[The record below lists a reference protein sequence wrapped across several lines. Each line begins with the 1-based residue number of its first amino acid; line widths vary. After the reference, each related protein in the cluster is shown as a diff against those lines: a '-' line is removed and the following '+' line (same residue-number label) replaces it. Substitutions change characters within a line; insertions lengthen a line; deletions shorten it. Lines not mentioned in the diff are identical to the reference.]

1 MHPLRPVGLR
11 TEYLEAPRG
20 INTHIPRLSWRIT
33 GDGHDRRQTAYQIH
47 VATDP
52 KALKSGS
59 GLLWDSGKIVAELA
73 PAVRYGGPALA
84 DGQTAHW
91 MVRVWDEDDTV
102 SAWSKITFWQHG
114 IDKSV
119 WESAAWIA
127 FPTPKDAGEMS
138 HPVAMVR
145 HGFAIPKVVTSA
157 TLYAS
162 ALGLYQ
168 IHINGQIVGDRVL
181 TPGWTDYNHRAMYQ
195 AYDVKMLLTKGQN
208 VIAGMIGD
216 GWYCG
221 YLGFE
226 GNFSRYGDFPA
237 LRCRLD
243 ITYSDGSSATITSN
257 PSWKGQTGH
266 IRAADFY
273 MGATIDYTKMPHG
286 WDTVAYDDRGWK
298 PVQTASFHGEMSPD
312 TSPPLRIIETLP
324 AVRITQPASKVYIV
338 DFGQIYAGVMHLKV
352 HGTKGQKIVMRYGE
366 ILNPD
371 GTLHTINLRAAKQ
384 TDTFILDG
392 ETRWLDP
399 TFTYKGFRYV
409 EISGLDKAPKPAD
422 IVGCVM
428 HVDAPLTGDFKCS
441 DPLLNQLW
449 KNIRWGQ
456 RGNFMSV
463 PTDCPQRDERLGWT
477 GDMQIYVRTGIYQMD
492 CAAYLTKWMR
502 DVRDGQHESGAFP
515 DVAPRIVVQAE
526 GAPAWGD
533 CGVVVPW
540 TLWRMYGDTE
550 FIEENYAAMERWMQ
564 FLYDT
569 NPNLRRMHRRGND
582 YGDWVAMDSHTA
594 RDLIGTAYWAH
605 DATLLAQMAAAT
617 GRDNDAKK
625 YQKLAADVRAAF
637 IAAHVSPEG
646 AVVGDIT
653 QIHPHLVHLNM
664 QLNGE
669 TQTNYALAINLD
681 LLPAEMIA
689 YATDRLVRD
698 IIRRG
703 THLSTGFVGTMH
715 LLPALSKGGALAT
728 AYRLLRQQSFPSWLY
743 PVTQGATTMWERWD
757 SYHHEFGLQTPTM
770 NSFNHF
776 AYGCVGDWMMRT
788 VVGICDHPDRPGFRH
803 AQIAPQ
809 PGGGLTTARGSYQSQ
824 FGTYKSAWKHK
835 GSLLQLDVS
844 IPAGCHADVH
854 IPCDDLKSVRIDGK
868 KPTNAQLH
876 NGTCVVTLGSGDYE
890 ITSTWHD
897 TSLVSPLMA

>member
-1 MHPLRPVGLR
+1 MHALRAVALR
-11 TEYLEAPRG
+11 TEYLEHPRG
-20 INTHIPRLSWRIT
+20 VATTTPRLSWRIN
-33 GDGHDRRQTAYQIH
+33 GDGHDRRQRAYQIV
-47 VATDP
+47 VATSP
-52 KALKSGS
+52 QHLKSGQS
-59 GLLWDSGKIVAELA
+59 LLWDSGKVVADLA
-73 PAVRYGGPALA
+73 PSVRYAGQPLES
-84 DGQTAHW
+84 GQTAYW
-91 MVRVWDEDDTV
+91 MVRIWDEHDHA
-102 SAWSKITFWQHG
+102 SAWSKPTFWQHG
-114 IDKSV
+114 IDASA

-127 FPTPKDAGEMS
+127 YPTPRDAGEMS
-138 HPVAMVR
+138 QPVAMLR
-145 HGFAIPKVVTSA
+145 HVFTLPKNITAA
-157 TLYAS
+157 TLYAT
-162 ALGLYQ
+162 ALGLYEVRL
-168 IHINGQIVGDRVL
+168 NGQVVGDRVL

-195 AYDVKMLLTKGQN
+195 AYDVKELLAKGPN
-208 VIAGMIGD
+208 VIASMIGD

-226 GNFSRYGDFPA
+226 NNFSRYGDFPA
-237 LRCRLD
+237 FRCRLD
-243 ITYSDGSSATITSN
+243 ITCADGSTHTITTT
-257 PSWKGQTGH
+257 PAWKANTGH
-266 IRAADFY
+266 LRAADFY
-273 MGATIDYTKMPHG
+273 MGASIDYTRERHS
-286 WDTVAYDDRGWK
+286 WDTVGYDDRAWNA
-298 PVQTASFHGEMSPD
+298 VQTVQYHGVMSPD
-312 TSPPLRIIETLP
+312 TSPPLRIVETLP
-324 AVRITQPASKVYIV
+324 VRRITQPAPKVYIV
-338 DFGQIYAGVMHLKV
+338 DFGQIYAGMMRLHV
-352 HGTKGQKIVMRYGE
+352 KGSKGHKIVMRYGE

-371 GTLHTINLRAAKQ
+371 GSLHTINLRAAKQ

-392 ETRWLDP
+392 QERWLDSP
-399 TFTYKGFRYV
+399 FTYKGFRYV
-409 EISGLDKAPKPAD
+409 EITGLDKPPQPSD

-428 HVDAPLTGDFKCS
+428 QVDAPLTADVKCS

-540 TLWRMYGDTE
+540 TLWRMYGDTA
-550 FIEENYAAMERWMQ
+550 FIDENYAAMERWMQ
-564 FLYDT
+564 FLHDT
-569 NPNLRRMHRRGND
+569 NPTLRRLNRRGND

-605 DATLLAQMAAAT
+605 DATLMAQMAEAT
-617 GRDNDAKK
+617 GRSADAAK
-625 YQKLAADVRAAF
+625 YRQLATDVRAAF
-637 IAAHVSPEG
+637 CAAHVSPEG

-681 LLPAEMIA
+681 LIPNETVA

-698 IIRRG
+698 IVRRNN
-703 THLSTGFVGTMH
+703 HLSTGFVGTMH
-715 LLPALSKGGALAT
+715 LLHALTKGGANAT
-728 AYRLLRQQSFPSWLY
+728 AYRLLRQQTFPSWLY

-757 SYHHEFGLQTPTM
+757 SWHHEFGLQTPTM

-788 VVGICDHPDRPGFRH
+788 MVGICDHPDVPGFRV
-803 AQIAPQ
+803 ARIAPQ
-809 PGGGLTTARGSYQSQ
+809 PGGGLSYARGSYTSQ
-824 FGTYKSAWKHK
+824 FGTYKSGWKLK
-835 GSLLQLDVS
+835 GSLLQLDIS
-844 IPAGCHADVH
+844 IPAGCQAEVH
-854 IPCDDLKSVRIDGK
+854 IPCTDAKSVRIDGK
-868 KPTNAQLH
+868 KPHDARMIGNA
-876 NGTCVVTLGSGDYE
+876 CVVTLGSGDYE
-890 ITSTWHD
+890 VTSTWHD
-897 TSLVSPLMA
+897 TNKVSPLTA

>member
-1 MHPLRPVGLR
+1 MQPLRVVGLR
-11 TEYLEAPRG
+11 TEYLEEPRG
-20 INTHIPRLSWRIT
+20 VVTPTPRLSWRVS
-33 GDGHDRRQTAYQIH
+33 GDGKNRRQQAYQIV
-47 VATDP
+47 VARSW
-52 KALKSGS
+52 KQLKVGTP
-59 GLLWDSGKIVAELA
+59 LLWDSGKVSADLA
-73 PAVRYGGPALA
+73 PAVRYAGPALR
-84 DGQTAHW
+84 DGETAYW
-91 MVRVWDEDDTV
+91 MVRVWDEHDHA
-102 SAWSKITFWQHG
+102 SEWSKTSLWQHG
-114 IDKSV
+114 IQADA
-119 WESAAWIA
+119 WDTADWIA
-127 FPTPKDAGEMS
+127 YPTPKDAGEMS
-138 HPVAMVR
+138 QPVAMLR
-145 HGFAIPKVVTSA
+145 HTFSLPSTVVSA
-157 TLYAS
+157 TLYAT
-162 ALGLYQ
+162 ALGLYELRL
-168 IHINGQIVGDRVL
+168 NGKIVGDRVL

-195 AYDVKMLLTKGQN
+195 AYDVKGMLSKGKN

-243 ITYSDGSSATITSN
+243 ITCVDGSTHTLTTN
-257 PSWKGQTGH
+257 PTWKASTGH

-273 MGATIDYTKMPHG
+273 MGASIDYTKEPLDWESVG
-286 WDTVAYDDRGWK
+286 YDDRAWQ
-298 PVQTASFHGEMSPD
+298 PVQTVSYHGEMSPD
-312 TSPPLRIIETLP
+312 TSPPLRIVEVLP
-324 AVRITQPASKVYIV
+324 AKRITQPAAKVYIV
-338 DFGQIYAGVMHLKV
+338 DFGQIYAGVMRLRVK
-352 HGTKGQKIVMRYGE
+352 GSKGQKIVMRYGE

-371 GTLHTINLRAAKQ
+371 GSLHTINLRAAKQ

-392 ETRWLDP
+392 QERWLDAK
-399 TFTYKGFRYV
+399 FTYKGFRYV
-409 EISGLDKAPKPAD
+409 EISGLDKPPASED
-422 IVGCVM
+422 MAGCVM
-428 HVDAPLTGDFKCS
+428 QVDAPLTADVKCS

-540 TLWRMYGDTE
+540 TLWRMYGDVE
-550 FIEENYAAMERWMQ
+550 FINENYAAMERWMQ
-564 FLYDT
+564 FLHDT
-569 NPNLRRMHRRGND
+569 NPNLRRLNRRGND

-605 DATLLAQMAAAT
+605 DATLMAQMAEAT
-617 GRDNDAKK
+617 GRHDDAVK
-625 YQKLAADVRAAF
+625 YRTLAHDVRAAF
-637 IAAHVSPEG
+637 QAAHMSPEG

-681 LLPAEMIA
+681 LIPAETIA

-698 IIRRG
+698 IIRRDN
-703 THLSTGFVGTMH
+703 HLSTGFVGTMH
-715 LLPALSKGGALAT
+715 LLHALTKGGANAT
-728 AYRLLRQQSFPSWLY
+728 AYRLLRQQTFPSWLY

-757 SYHHEFGLQTPTM
+757 SWHHEFGLQTPTM

-788 VVGICDHPDRPGFRH
+788 MVGICDHPDTPGFRV
-803 AQIAPQ
+803 ALIAPQ
-809 PGGGLTTARGSYQSQ
+809 PGGDLRYANGSYTSQ
-824 FGTYKSAWKHK
+824 FGTYKSNWKLK
-835 GSLLQLDVS
+835 GTLLQLKVT
-844 IPAGCHADVH
+844 IPAGCQAEVH
-854 IPCDDLKSVRIDGK
+854 IPCSDSKSVRIDGHK
-868 KPTNAQLH
+868 VSDARHLADA
-876 NGTCVVTLGSGDYE
+876 CVVILGSGEYE
-890 ITSTWHD
+890 ISSTWHD
-897 TSLVSPLMA
+897 HNKVSPLIN